1 MQRETNPLTTILE
14 QARALQLRQG
24 MTAREALA
32 LALANER
39 RARRELAATDAGDHE
54 VMRISMPA
62 GACLDARLPRHRE
75 PSIEEIREAWQEC
88 MEQPAAF
95 SGGP

>member
-14 QARALQLRQG
+14 QARVLQHRQG
-24 MTAREALA
+24 MTAREALS

-39 RARRELAATDAGDHE
+39 RSRQELAAIEAGDQE
-54 VMRISMPA
+54 VQRISMPA
-62 GACLDARLPRHRE
+62 AACLDARLPRHRE